1 MEIGSTEFHGLK
13 LLAHCGGGAFG
24 DVYYCRDISGQ
35 KMAVKIVSKKKLG
48 DSWSR
53 ELKGVINYRK
63 SRDYMTAK
71 DTSSWFKRFG
81 MIILRSF
88 VGYLVLAIVLI
99 WAMEIQGVTMRNLLY
114 AFIAWELTLFMPGG
128 YPCRAPNILLCSLN
142 KNAQSLSN
150 SMS

>member
-1 MEIGSTEFHGLK
+1 MTMKRKFNLVVRSF
-13 LLAHCGGGAFG
+13 AFAVIVWMLPLEAILSICY
-24 DVYYCRDISGQ
+24 VY
-35 KMAVKIVSKKKLG
+35 V
-48 DSWSR
+48 
-53 ELKGVINYRK
+53 

-71 DTSSWFKRFG
+71 DAPSLIKRLG

-99 WAMEIQGVTMRNLLY
+99 WAMEIQGVTMHNLLY
-114 AFIAWELTLFMPGG
+114 AFIAWELTLFMPEG

-142 KNAQSLSN
+142 NYAQSLSN

>member
-1 MEIGSTEFHGLK
+1 MTMKRKFNLVVR
-13 LLAHCGGGAFG
+13 LFAFAVIVWMLPLEAILSICY
-24 DVYYCRDISGQ
+24 VY
-35 KMAVKIVSKKKLG
+35 V
-48 DSWSR
+48 
-53 ELKGVINYRK
+53 

-114 AFIAWELTLFMPGG
+114 AFIAWELTLFVPLDTHGSIVLDKDFDAPTVIGPG
-128 YPCRAPNILLCSLN
+128 ISD
-142 KNAQSLSN
+142 SI
-150 SMS
+150 